1 MAPHEKRVRT
11 YLDDVPEDEK
21 ERLSKAW
28 GERKP
33 DTYAAAQK
41 HGVSIQQGDS
51 FNRVATFELY
61 PGLYHLVSDITSTGN
76 ISPEH
81 SDVGA
86 LSSGLIN
93 RMVAAEKGNGC
104 TPLLASNVCD
114 WDSAYAKESGANVRL
129 RDSVINAC
137 IENDVVLTG
146 GETANLG
153 DQVRKSGMSW
163 MFTLLSR
170 YEGPLTPL
178 GTPDS
183 NNMDLE
189 LRSTFEHVADG
200 SNFQVVYEDG
210 MPLLHVKK
218 KSRFLMTADG
228 TGSKSMVCDQVNRR
242 TDIKDTLAMCGDD
255 ATREGAFPIAASIGV
270 HARNSAGKGQIVGN
284 MREAG
289 RKYLIPLIGC
299 VYHESDDVDAY
310 IMNGVVI
317 SEVRGKLSLAEK
329 VVEPGTGLVLLYE
342 EQRSNGIT
350 TQRRMLSET
359 FGPDWYNVGS
369 SDAFNFLNRKLG
381 EKYSASVLTDE
392 RTLGELVA
400 QPSTPYF
407 RTDSMTPEDIL
418 DKIKFRI
425 NVSSGGLMG
434 KTRRLLEPLGVGAGY
449 SDVFDAPKLV
459 LLLQMASQIEGSK
472 GVIPDEVAYYTWGCG
487 NGAVI
492 GTTDPVS
499 VRDYYQS
506 KGVQARIGGV
516 VTASPAITIAS
527 RCLDSMLRG
536 ENYTVIHR
544 YTERPLG

>member
-1 MAPHEKRVRT
+1 MAPREKRIRT

-41 HGVSIQQGDS
+41 HGVSVQQGDS
-51 FNRVATFELY
+51 FNKVATFELY
-61 PGLYHLVSDITSTGN
+61 PGLYHLISDITSTGD

-104 TPLLASNVCD
+104 TPLFASNVCD
-114 WDSAYAKESGANVRL
+114 WDSAYAREFGANARL

-153 DQVRKSGMSW
+153 DQIRKSGMSW

-170 YEGPLTPL
+170 YEDPLTTS

-183 NNMDLE
+183 NNIDPE
-189 LRSTFEHVADG
+189 LHSTFEHIADRR
-200 SNFQVVYEDG
+200 NFQVVYENG

-242 TDIKDTLAMCGDD
+242 TDIEDTLAMCGDD

-270 HARNSAGKGQIVGN
+270 HAESSTGKKQTIGY
-284 MREAG
+284 MSEAG
-289 RKYLIPLIGC
+289 RKHLIPLIGC
-299 VYHESDDVDAY
+299 TFHISEDVNTY
-310 IMNGVVI
+310 IMNGVVL
-317 SEVRGKLSLAEK
+317 SEVREKSAK
-329 VVEPGTGLVLLYE
+329 VVKKVEPETGLVLLYE

-350 TQRRMLSET
+350 TQRRVLSET
-359 FGPDWYNVGS
+359 FGAEWYKINA
-369 SDAFNFLNRKLG
+369 SDAFNFLNEKLG
-381 EKYSASVLTDE
+381 KKYSGLTLADE

-400 QPSTPYF
+400 RPSTPYF
-407 RTDSMTPEDIL
+407 RTDSMMPEEIL

-434 KTRRLLEPLGVGAGY
+434 KTRRLLEPLGVGAAY
-449 SDVFDAPKLV
+449 SDVFEAPKLI

-472 GVIPDEVAYYTWGCG
+472 GPIPDEIAYYTWGCG

-506 KGVQARIGGV
+506 NGIQARIGGV

-527 RCLDSMLRG
+527 RCLDSILRG
-536 ENYTVIHR
+536 EKYIVAHR